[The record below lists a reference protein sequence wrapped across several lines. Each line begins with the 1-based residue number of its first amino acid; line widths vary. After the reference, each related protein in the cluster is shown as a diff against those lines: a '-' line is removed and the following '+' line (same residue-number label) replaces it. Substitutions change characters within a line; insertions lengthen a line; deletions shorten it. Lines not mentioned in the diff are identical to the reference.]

1 VSQCQKG
8 KSNLDFTE
16 ARDSEWQWH
25 QLGFTQVCTSL
36 QTDNHFSTPPLSFFT
51 GWMPFLSPN
60 QQHQSTEGVIG
71 VISACV
77 CVCWQGDG
85 DAFIE
90 IAEQINAAWTSD
102 VKSTELNA
110 DLLRQFAYQATGNIC
125 PMQAVIG
132 GIAAQEVMKVRDT
145 RDT

>member
-1 VSQCQKG
+1 V
-8 KSNLDFTE
+8 
-16 ARDSEWQWH
+16 R
-25 QLGFTQVCTSL
+25 
-36 QTDNHFSTPPLSFFT
+36 
-51 GWMPFLSPN
+51 
-60 QQHQSTEGVIG
+60 
-71 VISACV
+71 V